1 VFAANC
7 GNMARCANQLGD
19 MMFEWVIILFL
30 GSGLLYGLQSRRLQR
45 RNISSPMMMVLI
57 GGLIALPL
65 GIWHEP
71 PLAPFADRLHF
82 ATGFAEMTL
91 AIILFLDAAVLD
103 YRKERP
109 AMRLANRL
117 LLIGLPLTIGVT
129 WAFIIG
135 LHPSI
140 GVLPALILALI
151 VSPTDAA
158 LGRPVLEN
166 KSVPNPVRQG
176 INIESGLNDG
186 LVLPVFTAAVLL
198 EADIVGE
205 SNNGWLTEAMLEI
218 SIGIGVG
225 LFTGYV
231 IGQIVNHAVTHN
243 TILDRFERILGVLAA
258 LFIFALCEK
267 LGGNGFV
274 AAFAGGLALNISSQ
288 KVRES
293 IESFGEAE
301 SELLTMLT
309 FFIFGLVVI
318 PAVYQLWTWEM
329 LIFSAVSLVILR
341 PLCVWICMIKS
352 PYSLAEKLYI
362 GWFGPRGIA
371 SIIYLL
377 IMSTIIN
384 PKSYEPLIATA
395 VMIVTISVIVHG
407 LSAAPLS
414 HMLVRHLRRKKPQQ
428 S

>member
-1 VFAANC
+1 
-7 GNMARCANQLGD
+7 
-19 MMFEWVIILFL
+19 MFEWVIILFL

-45 RNISSPMMMVLI
+45 SNISSPMMMALA
-57 GGLIALPL
+57 GALIAVPL
-65 GIWHEP
+65 GIWHEA
-71 PLAPFADRLHF
+71 PLAPFADRIPF
-82 ATGFAEMTL
+82 ATSFSEMTL

-109 AMRLANRL
+109 AIRLANRL

-135 LHPSI
+135 LHPSV

-158 LGRPVLEN
+158 LGRPVMEN
-166 KSVPNPVRQG
+166 TAVPDPVRQG

-186 LVLPVFTAAVLL
+186 LVLPVFTAVVLL
-198 EADIVGE
+198 EADLVGE
-205 SNNGWLTEAMLEI
+205 SSNNWLTEAAIEI
-218 SIGIGVG
+218 SVGAGVG
-225 LFTGYV
+225 LLAGYF
-231 IGQIVNHAVTHN
+231 IGQIVNHAVTTN
-243 TILDRFERILGVLAA
+243 TIIDRFERLLGVLAA
-258 LFIFALCEK
+258 LFIFFLSEK

-274 AAFAGGLALNISSQ
+274 AAFAGGLALNISSEQ
-288 KVRES
+288 VRET

-329 LIFSAVSLVILR
+329 LIFSIVSLAILR
-341 PLCVWICMIKS
+341 PLCVWLCMIGS

-371 SIIYLL
+371 SVIYLL
-377 IMSTIIN
+377 IMITMID
-384 PKSYEPLIATA
+384 PKGYESLIAAA
-395 VMIVTISVIVHG
+395 VMIVAISVTAHG

-414 HMLVRHLRRKKPQQ
+414 NMLVRHLAKKGARF
-428 S
+428 